1 MSLSL
6 LMVCVLNELFQL
18 FSLSVSHCSWHRS
31 QSGTVRTNC
40 LDCLDRTNSVQA
52 FFGLEVGETVPDTQ
66 VLQMIL
72 WQLGC
77 KSSVTFP
84 VKDELE

>member
-6 LMVCVLNELFQL
+6 LMICVLNELFQL
-18 FSLSVSHCSWHRS
+18 FSLSVSRCPWHRS

-52 FFGLEVGETVPDTQ
+52 FFGLEVGKTVSRYTTAPDAS
-66 VLQMIL
+66 VAIRLQ
-72 WQLGC
+72 
-77 KSSVTFP
+77 K
-84 VKDELE
+84 